1 MGLTI
6 ISTLVVIGVLVF
18 IHELGHFLA
27 AKWAGI
33 HVHRFS
39 LGLGAPIRWLSFKRN
54 ETEYSVSWLPL
65 GGYVKMATDME
76 ETDAVLEGG
85 AAQAEVPAERRF
97 EAKPVWVRMVVIL
110 AGVAMNAL
118 FAWIVLS
125 GLIYVRG
132 RPTLPVTT
140 IAGVD
145 STRLPTGARDLE
157 LLGRGDRVVAIN
169 GVAVSTWEAM
179 QREWLGTGDTVRIDL
194 AERSPVIIS
203 GSLDDRR
210 TALSTMRPLL
220 PPVVSDV
227 VPQRPGAKAGLARGD
242 TIVRFDGVAVGEWR
256 EMVSQIE
263 SKADQSVELLVG
275 RSTGRT
281 VIQVTPAAEEVRDS
295 SGSRTVGRIGIFGP
309 LSPELREQV
318 GLGTAIVEGG
328 EWTWFIATQ
337 IVNTVRG
344 MFSGRVS
351 TREVGGPIAIG
362 MAAGES
368 ARRGAEDF
376 LLFMAAISVNLAV
389 LNLLPIPLLDGGQ
402 FLFLLAEAVTRR
414 PITGRVR
421 EGLTMAGFIALVMLM
436 VLAFSNDIRRLLGI

>member
-39 LGLGAPIRWLSFKRN
+39 LGLGAPIRWLSFKRK

-65 GGYVKMATDME
+65 GGYVKMASDME
-76 ETDAVLEGG
+76 ETDAMLEGG
-85 AAQAEVPAERRF
+85 AEQVEVPRERRF
-97 EAKPVWVRMVVIL
+97 EAKPIWVRMVVIL
-110 AGVAMNAL
+110 AGVVMNAL
-118 FAWIVLS
+118 FAWLVLS

-145 STRLPTGARDLE
+145 STRLPAGARGLE
-157 LLGRGDRVVAIN
+157 LVARGDRVVAVN
-169 GVAVSTWEAM
+169 GIAVTTWEEM
-179 QREWLGTGDTVRIDL
+179 QREWLGIRDTVTIDV
-194 AERSPVIIS
+194 AGKSPVVIA
-203 GSLDDRR
+203 GSLEDRR
-210 TALSTMRPLL
+210 TALTTMRPLL

-227 VPQRPGAKAGLARGD
+227 VAKRPGAQAGLARGD
-242 TIVRFDGVAVGEWR
+242 TIVTFDGAAVGEWR
-256 EMVSQIE
+256 EMVSRIE
-263 SKADQSVELLVG
+263 NKADQPVELLVG
-275 RSTGRT
+275 RPTGRT
-281 VIQVTPAAEEVRDS
+281 VIQVTPAAEEVE
-295 SGSRTVGRIGIFGP
+295 GRTVGRIGIYGP
-309 LSPELREQV
+309 LQPELRERV
-318 GLGTAIVEGG
+318 GLGTAVVEGG

-337 IVNTVRG
+337 IANTVRG

-368 ARRGAEDF
+368 VRRGAEDF
-376 LLFMAAISVNLAV
+376 LVFMAAISVNLAV

-402 FLFLLAEAVTRR
+402 FLFLLAEGVTRR

-421 EGLTMAGFIALVMLM
+421 EWLTMAGFVALVMLM

>member
-65 GGYVKMATDME
+65 GGYVKMASDME

-85 AAQAEVPAERRF
+85 AEKVEVPPERRF

-110 AGVAMNAL
+110 AGVAMNAA
-118 FAWIVLS
+118 FAWVVLA

-145 STRLPTGARDLE
+145 TTRLPAGATGLAAI
-157 LLGRGDRVVAIN
+157 GRGERIVAVN
-169 GVAVSTWEAM
+169 GVAVETWEEM
-179 QREWLGTGDTVRIDL
+179 QRAWLGTRDTVTVDVAGHAPIVVAGPL
-194 AERSPVIIS
+194 E
-203 GSLDDRR
+203 DRR

-242 TIVRFDGVAVGEWR
+242 TIVSFDGAAVGEWR
-256 EMVSQIE
+256 EMVSRIE
-263 SKADQSVELLVG
+263 NKADQPVELLVG
-275 RSTGRT
+275 RATGRT
-281 VIQVTPAAEEVRDS
+281 MIQVTPAAEEVRDS
-295 SGSRTVGRIGIFGP
+295 SGSRTVGRIGIYGP
-309 LSPELREQV
+309 LQPELRERV
-318 GLGTAIVEGG
+318 GLGTAVVEGG

-337 IVNTVRG
+337 IASTVRG

-362 MAAGES
+362 VAAGES
-368 ARRGAEDF
+368 VRRGAEDF
-376 LLFMAAISVNLAV
+376 LIFMAAISVNLAV

-414 PITGRVR
+414 PVTGRVR
-421 EGLTMAGFIALVMLM
+421 EWLTMAGFVALVMLM

>member
-18 IHELGHFLA
+18 IHELGHFVA

-65 GGYVKMATDME
+65 GGYVKMASDME

-85 AAQAEVPAERRF
+85 AEKVEVPPERRF

-145 STRLPTGARDLE
+145 TTRLPAGAQGLVAI
-157 LLGRGDRVVAIN
+157 GRGERIVAVN
-169 GVAVSTWEAM
+169 GVAVTTWEEM
-179 QREWLGTGDTVRIDL
+179 QREWLGTRDTVTVDV
-194 AERSPVIIS
+194 AGQSPIVIA
-203 GSLDDRR
+203 GTLEDRR
-210 TALSTMRPLL
+210 TALTTMRPLL

-227 VPQRPGAKAGLARGD
+227 VPQRPGAEAGLARGD
-242 TIVRFDGVAVGEWR
+242 TIVTFDGAEVGEWR
-256 EMVSQIE
+256 DMVSRIE
-263 SKADQSVELLVG
+263 SKADQPVEMLVG
-275 RSTGRT
+275 RATGRT
-281 VIQVTPAAEEVRDS
+281 TIRVTPAAEEVRDS
-295 SGSRTVGRIGIFGP
+295 SGSRTVGRIGIYGP
-309 LSPELREQV
+309 LQPELRERV
-318 GLGTAIVEGG
+318 GLGTAVVEGG

-337 IVNTVRG
+337 IASTVRG

-368 ARRGAEDF
+368 VRRGAEDF
-376 LLFMAAISVNLAV
+376 LVFMAAISVNLAV

-402 FLFLLAEAVTRR
+402 FLFLLTEAVTRR
-414 PITGRVR
+414 PVTGRVR
-421 EGLTMAGFIALVMLM
+421 EWLTMAGFVALVMLM